1 MNNNIID
8 RFNSGV
14 DFEDLYQKDTALR
27 FCVLHSLKDAV
38 GHENRLTGPEFIKS
52 VQGLWLSRIDNRK
65 KPPSGKKIRDTL
77 RFLRQEGLLVVSTGG
92 TQGGYWIPTE
102 FEEIKAFVNIEFRK
116 KSLTMLYT
124 GKRVLEAGRRKFG
137 GQAEIWQEASSMSR
151 QYQNVISILG
161 R

>member
-1 MNNNIID
+1 MNNIVD

-14 DFEDLYQKDTALR
+14 CFEDLYEPDTALR

-38 GHENRLTGPEFIKS
+38 GHDNRLSGKQFIKS

-77 RFLRQEGLLVVSTGG
+77 RFLRQQGVLVVSTGG
-92 TQGGYWIPTE
+92 TQGGYWIPDS
-102 FEEIKAFVNIEFRK
+102 FEEIKVFGNIEFRK

-124 GKRVLEAGRRKFG
+124 YKCMIDAGRREFG
-137 GQAEIWQEASSMSR
+137 GQASIWKDASSMSR
-151 QYQNVISILG
+151 QYQSVISILG